1 MPASQAQTRIG
12 AEEYRDRDLRRRVG
26 RGTRSAR
33 MRAVPTWVWIAR
45 GEVPGSEVG
54 IKVCSDQSC
63 VLWVSGSLICFL
75 CKDGR
80 LPVSLGVISPN
91 LVAYI
96 DTRGLVL
103 LYRAAIQRFSSA
115 LPFHNFFFL
124 VTCDFGV
131 KQKMPFAGVNSIYLL
146 SFSSDFCG
154 SLFYLWKKRGLSVC
168 CHAPIQMRPHVLS
181 NNPPASALV
190 VVPWGQWAGT

>member
-1 MPASQAQTRIG
+1 MGQETGTSKKSGGCQQAK
-12 AEEYRDRDLRRRVG
+12 LRHVPELRNIEIETWKRWVG
-26 RGTRSAR
+26 RGTHSAR
-33 MRAVPTWVWIAR
+33 MRAVPTWVWIVR

-63 VLWVSGSLICFL
+63 VRWVSGSLICFL

-80 LPVSLGVISPN
+80 LPVSLGIISLN

-103 LYRAAIQRFSSA
+103 LYRAAIQRFISTF
-115 LPFHNFFFL
+115 PFHNFLFL

-131 KQKMPFAGVNSIYLL
+131 NQKMPFAGVNSIYLL
-146 SFSSDFCG
+146 CFCSNFCG
-154 SLFYLWKKRGLSVC
+154 SLFDLWKERVWVC
-168 CHAPIQMRPHVLS
+168 VAMHQFKWDPMC
-181 NNPPASALV
+181 
-190 VVPWGQWAGT
+190 